1 MKENAGNE
9 GFEEWV
15 MCPMSA
21 GANSEEQS
29 IGRFS
34 SILCQ
39 VVLRC

>member
-1 MKENAGNE
+1 
-9 GFEEWV
+9 

-21 GANSEEQS
+21 GDNSEEQS

-39 VVLRC
+39 VLLRC